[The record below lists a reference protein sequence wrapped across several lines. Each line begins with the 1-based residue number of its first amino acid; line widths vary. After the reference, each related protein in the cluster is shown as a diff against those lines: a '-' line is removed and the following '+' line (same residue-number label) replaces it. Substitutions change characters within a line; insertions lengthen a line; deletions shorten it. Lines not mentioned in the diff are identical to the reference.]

1 MLGILE
7 IEEKKKKKPGHL
19 SQRNKILHSYK
30 DIYTNARSGFI
41 RNVQT
46 LERSQLA
53 LSEQWMNSPVCM
65 HWRFGTRT
73 WDALQVNCSKL
84 KSLTLLSPAG
94 SPALSPECGSQLS
107 HAGGWAAPTLRALVS
122 SERHASYFGASEGQ
136 GWPHKALGFQCVW
149 FL

>member
-1 MLGILE
+1 M
-7 IEEKKKKKPGHL
+7 

-30 DIYTNARSGFI
+30 DIYTNACSWFI

-53 LSEQWMNSPVCM
+53 LGKQWMNSLVCM

-73 WDALQVNCSKL
+73 WDALQVNYSKL
-84 KSLTLLSPAG
+84 KSRTLLSPAG

-107 HAGGWAAPTLRALVS
+107 HAGGQVAPAL
-122 SERHASYFGASEGQ
+122 
-136 GWPHKALGFQCVW
+136 WL
-149 FL
+149 